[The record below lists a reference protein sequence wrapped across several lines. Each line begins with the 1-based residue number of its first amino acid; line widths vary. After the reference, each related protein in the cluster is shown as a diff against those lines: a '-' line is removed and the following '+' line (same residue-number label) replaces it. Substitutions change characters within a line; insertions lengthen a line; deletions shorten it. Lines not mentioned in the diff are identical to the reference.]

1 MEGRAGSDLARG
13 PTRETFGFAVN
24 VHQYHREYIS
34 TADKKAAF
42 VFAVSS
48 ALLVYL
54 YQQSLH
60 LRWLKLAPW
69 SLHDCLTF
77 GLLCRAVHK
86 RPRRRRS
93 LP

>member
-1 MEGRAGSDLARG
+1 MEGRAGSDLA
-13 PTRETFGFAVN
+13 PEAFEFAVN

-60 LRWLKLAPW
+60 VIGYRGGRLLRCGALQVGR
-69 SLHDCLTF
+69 D
-77 GLLCRAVHK
+77 G
-86 RPRRRRS
+86 RRR
-93 LP
+93 